1 MDGLHQPVRELLL
14 ERVLSF
20 VSKSPD
26 ADFTRYMVAAI
37 EIYYRADPTLSA
49 EELLKTLEW
58 LRFEITESMLRH
70 SEKEKK

>member
-1 MDGLHQPVRELLL
+1 
-14 ERVLSF
+14 
-20 VSKSPD
+20 
-26 ADFTRYMVAAI
+26 MVAAI